1 METKTQKNTNA
12 SSCIYGNNQMQD
24 RRRLFD
30 LLSVLKIKA
39 APDSEFDLQD
49 NIQGCLDSGLILK
62 LLQKGKMGNNF
73 LKERKSKYVEY

>member
-1 METKTQKNTNA
+1 MV
-12 SSCIYGNNQMQD
+12 IYGNNQMQD

-30 LLSVLKIKA
+30 LLSVLEIKA

-49 NIQGCLDSGLILK
+49 DIQGFLDNGLILK

-73 LKERKSKYVEY
+73 LKERKSKHVEY